1 MKVLQL
7 FDFFSPSGG
16 GTVDLIA
23 KISRALAE
31 RGHEVTLY
39 TSDYD
44 HDPAYL
50 ASLEGVKVDLFHCVS
65 GFGQFYYQPELVKAV
80 REHLAEFEVVHMH
93 CLRSYQNIIVR
104 RYAGRYS
111 VPYLLD
117 THGSLPRKV
126 PGEGGLKPA
135 FRWLFDLAFGNAILR
150 DAAAV
155 VAETQLG
162 VSEYRDFGVEEG
174 RIVLLPPPFDTAAFA
189 DLPESGGFRA
199 RYDLTGKK
207 LVMFLGRLHYIK
219 GLDFLAAGFAE
230 LAKTRDDLV
239 LVLAGNDDGYR
250 AELERQVAALGMADR
265 VLFTGFIG
273 GQDKLSALVDAD
285 VVVQTSRYEQ
295 GAWAPFEAV
304 LCATPIVV
312 SDNSGAGEDVRRID
326 AGYLAAFGDTTDL
339 AAKISYV
346 LDNAD
351 EAKVKTLK
359 AREYIK
365 TQMTMSKGIE
375 RYEQLYRQVTGQ

>member
-16 GTVDLIA
+16 GTVDLVA

-50 ASLEGVKVDLFHCVS
+50 TAISGVRVELFHCVFS
-65 GFGQFYYQPELVKAV
+65 FGQFYYQPGMVKAV
-80 REHLAEFEVVHMH
+80 REHLAEFDVVHMH

-104 RYAGRYS
+104 RYARKYG

-117 THGSLPRKV
+117 THGSLPRRV
-126 PGEGGLKPA
+126 PGEAGWKPGI
-135 FRWLFDLAFGNAILR
+135 RCLFDLAFGNAILR
-150 DAAAV
+150 DAATV

-162 VSEYRDFGVEEG
+162 VSEYRDFGVEDE

-189 DLPESGGFRA
+189 DLPAPGGFRA

-230 LAKTRDDLV
+230 LAAARDDV
-239 LVLAGNDDGYR
+239 TLVLAGNDDGYR

-273 GQDKLSALVDAD
+273 GQDKLEALVDAD

-304 LCATPIVV
+304 LCGTPIVV
-312 SDNSGAGEDVRRID
+312 SDNSGAGEDVKRID

-339 AAKISYV
+339 AAKIGYV
-346 LDNAD
+346 LDNPG
-351 EAKVKTLK
+351 EAKAKTLRAK
-359 AREYIK
+359 EYIA